1 MVIKFNKNEYNFPQG
16 SECQFKPLIG
26 ISYSDFKNVFLFAY
40 EMILGK
46 GYHRNNRSGGSFKRN
61 VNILLTN
68 VIEGK
73 LGEVCVYREFL
84 KNGID
89 IGYPDMSVMG
99 VNKWDNS
106 DINYKNIKMSVKTSK
121 SYARM
126 MLLEENDYSISKSSN
141 KVIYKPNKEIV
152 DVFIFT
158 RIKSNIINVIKEMS
172 DISCNDKYIESLYK
186 KALIRFDQPCY
197 VNNKDISNVIKHKMI
212 LPKGVFLNGKTKIDA
227 NNYYLFVKD
236 MKPIVNLYNIIKKY
250 YMI

>member
-1 MVIKFNKNEYNFPQG
+1 MVIKFNKDEYNFPKG

-126 MLLEENDYSISKSSN
+126 MLLEENDYLISKYNN
-141 KVIYKPNKEIV
+141 KVLYRPNKDVV
-152 DVFIFT
+152 DVFIFV
-158 RIKSNIINVIKEMS
+158 RIKSTIIQVLEKMG
-172 DISCNDKYIESLYK
+172 DISCDDNYIRTVYK
-186 KALIRFDQPCY
+186 KSVIRFDQPCY
-197 VNNKDISNVIKHKMI
+197 VNNKDISNVIEHNMI
-212 LPKGVFLNGKTKIDA
+212 LPRGVFLNGKTRVDA
-227 NNYYLFVKD
+227 NNYYIFVKD
-236 MKPIVNLYNIIKKY
+236 MKPIAKLYSIIKQY
-250 YMI
+250 YLI